1 MKILFL
7 NHKIQQCGVYQYGL
21 RLYNI
26 LKKTSNIEY
35 IYIEIE
41 NIYEYIS
48 VIQQSTDIQ
57 AILYNYHNSTM
68 SWLNKDNIQN
78 KVKNIGIPHESR
90 HNFFDVICEIDPT
103 HIKTENIY
111 PIPRPM
117 FDDVDEI
124 LKSYTPSTP
133 NIRGFIE
140 YSEENVPVF
149 GSFGFG
155 FTNKGFDK
163 IVKIVNEQYSK
174 AIIKFVIP
182 LPAFRDGSYSYGMEQ
197 ILTKCIEYNT
207 NKLKILVTYDFFT
220 NEDLLYFLK
229 SNTMNIFLYDLMPD
243 RGISS
248 VIDYALSVDT
258 PIGISD
264 SHMFRHIYSDDICLY
279 KTSIHDCIHRFTPLK
294 NSIRPADEF
303 SSKLP
308 GTDLN
313 PHPYGVL
320 HTNLHWYKNIPKQT
334 NQNIIDVFSQIFVEQ
349 L

>member
-7 NHKIQQCGVYQYGL
+7 NHKLQQCGVYQYGV
-21 RLYNI
+21 RLYSI

-41 NIYEYIS
+41 NIYEYMS
-48 VIQQSTDIQ
+48 VIQEYSDVR
-57 AILYNYHNSTM
+57 AIIYNYHNVTM
-68 SWLNKDNIQN
+68 SWLNKHTIQK
-78 KVKNIGIPHESR
+78 KVKNIGIPHEST
-90 HNFFDVICEIDPT
+90 HDFFDVICEIDPT
-103 HIKTENIY
+103 YIKTENIY

-133 NIRGFIE
+133 KIRGFIE
-140 YSEENVPVF
+140 YSEENVPIF

-155 FTNKGFDK
+155 ITNKGFHR
-163 IVKIVNEQYSK
+163 IVKIVNEQYTN

-182 LPAFRDGSYSYGMEQ
+182 IPAFGDGSYSYGMEQ
-197 ILTKCIEYNT
+197 ILTKCIENNT

-229 SNTMNIFLYDLMPD
+229 SNTMNIFLYDLMPN
-243 RGISS
+243 RSISS
-248 VIDYALSVDT
+248 VIDYALSVNT

-279 KTSIHDCIHRFTPLK
+279 KTSIRDCIENFK
-294 NSIRPADEF
+294 NTR
-303 SSKLP
+303 
-308 GTDLN
+308 
-313 PHPYGVL
+313 
-320 HTNLHWYKNIPKQT
+320 KQT
-334 NQNIIDVFSQIFVEQ
+334 NQNVIDVFSQILNEQ
-349 L
+349 LC